1 MQVHPHI
8 RTTGTALKR
17 WFVAT
22 LYDALAVGAIWFIGL
37 TIIGVPW
44 APLWALLGGA
54 FQFIPGVGAAFALI
68 GPALTALV
76 SAGFEHSERFFY
88 VLMLYA
94 IIAAVDG
101 FFLQPYFMKRSA
113 RVPIWAS
120 ILMPFVLAFL
130 LPFWWAVLL
139 AAPLLAV
146 IYTFRSQQKLR
157 AGKPAR

>member
-1 MQVHPHI
+1 MEIHPHV

-37 TIIGVPW
+37 SIIGVPW
-44 APLWALLGGA
+44 TPLWAFLGGA

-68 GPALTALV
+68 GPALMALINY
-76 SAGFEHSERFFY
+76 GFERFLY

-94 IIAAVDG
+94 VIAAVDG
-101 FFLQPYFMKRSA
+101 LILQPYFMKRAS

-120 ILMPFVLAFL
+120 IITPIVFGIVF
-130 LPFWWAVLL
+130 PFWGILL

-146 IYTFRSQQKLR
+146 IYTFRAQQKLP
-157 AGKPAR
+157 AGKPST

>member
-1 MQVHPHI
+1 MEIHPHL

-44 APLWALLGGA
+44 APLWAFLGGA
-54 FQFIPGVGAAFALI
+54 FQFVPGVGAAFALI
-68 GPALTALV
+68 GPGLTVLIADRLDIT
-76 SAGFEHSERFFY
+76 ERFLF

-94 IIAAVDG
+94 IIALVDG
-101 FFLQPYFMKRSA
+101 LVLQPYFMKRTS

-120 ILMPFVLAFL
+120 IITPIVLGVL
-130 LPFWWAVLL
+130 LPVWGILL

-146 IYTFRSQQKLR
+146 IYTFRAQQKLP
-157 AGKPAR
+157 AGKPSA